1 MRSLLRTIPL
11 IGALLLSTAP
21 VQAYETWEEFDKAC
35 TASEETIALCQ
46 AAIQYSAFTYIS
58 GLLCSLE
65 HDGLLTT
72 EQLTEWWD
80 TNGLDPE
87 NNAFLKDAINQGVT
101 PNPNCHIKPYTEI
114 PFR

>member
-1 MRSLLRTIPL
+1 MKLLTF
-11 IGALLLSTAP
+11 IGALLISAAP

-101 PNPNCHIKPYTEI
+101 PSPNCHIKPYTEI

>member
-1 MRSLLRTIPL
+1 MKLLPL
-11 IGALLLSTAP
+11 IVALLLSAAP
-21 VQAYETWEEFDKAC
+21 VQAFETIEEFDKAC
-35 TASEETIALCQ
+35 SASEETIILCQ
-46 AAIQYSAFTYIS
+46 AAIQYSAFTYIP
-58 GLLCSLE
+58 GILCRLE
-65 HDGLLTT
+65 DDDLLTT

-101 PNPNCHIKPYTEI
+101 PNPNCHIKPYTEV